1 MAVSQTSVEAQHA
14 KGRVGQ
20 IGDSRPRT
28 VESWIAGGDIGFGLA
43 VGRSA
48 DDTVTVGATQ
58 NTFVGVAVKSPR
70 ARPSMD
76 DPTEYQAGTEV
87 SVLTEGVV
95 YVSPLTAVT
104 QGDPVYVDAN
114 GRFTDAT
121 GSGRAL
127 VAGAQWLDT
136 TTAANQIARIRLTAY
151 RRA

>member
-28 VESWIAGGDIGFGLA
+28 VESWIAGGDINFGVG

-48 DDTVTVGATQ
+48 DDTVTTGAANA

-70 ARPSMD
+70 VKEYVD
-76 DPTEYQAGTEV
+76 DPTHYESGEEV
-87 SVLTEGVV
+87 SVLTMGAV
-95 YVSPLTAVT
+95 YVTAVVQVAQNDQVT
-104 QGDPVYVDAN
+104 VDAN
-114 GRFTDAT
+114 GRFSNT
-121 GSGRAL
+121 GGTTI
-127 VAGAQWLDT
+127 AGAQWLDS
-136 TTAANQIARIRLTAY
+136 TTAANQIARIRLPSY